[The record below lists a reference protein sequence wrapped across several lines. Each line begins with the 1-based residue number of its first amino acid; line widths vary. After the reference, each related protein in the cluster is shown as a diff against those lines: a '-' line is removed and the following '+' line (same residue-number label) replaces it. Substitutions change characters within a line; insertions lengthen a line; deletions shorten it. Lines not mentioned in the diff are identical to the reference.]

1 MVIANGAHPELLYDI
16 AAGKPAGTRF
26 TGQRRTEPMTT
37 HRKFWKR
44 PAAPKAPLH
53 WPITLPAALPCWSWR
68 TLYAM
73 RRTSA
78 ILAANA
84 EDMAAAK
91 GHISDV
97 MLDRL
102 P

>member
-1 MVIANGAHPELLYDI
+1 MTTQEILEAARAAKTVVALASSETRTHALWAMSDWLCHPENM
-16 AAGKPAGTRF
+16 
-26 TGQRRTEPMTT
+26 E
-37 HRKFWKR
+37 
-44 PAAPKAPLH
+44 
-53 WPITLPAALPCWSWR
+53 
-68 TLYAM
+68 
-73 RRTSA
+73 A

-102 P
+102 AGKEIVMRQLEGYQVILRDSTKWRERSRSIK